1 MCNLLTGQLI
11 LLLSQT
17 SPRRSPCHPRG
28 SGSNWGSRRSSWNSL
43 GRAPSLKR
51 KDTSGERESLL
62 SGDGRGSF
70 EDEDLE
76 GEKLANI
83 SGGSLQHPSS
93 LDIPELPQ
101 TPSFSSLGEYHD
113 CNGRSLHIPTDLS
126 TTLSKEDSI
135 AEEDMDDVSRGLTL
149 ENHTCAVLF
158 ITVKQCF
165 VFQRCLPRGL
175 SCEETNCH
183 AVIDSAW

>member
-1 MCNLLTGQLI
+1 M
-11 LLLSQT
+11 
-17 SPRRSPCHPRG
+17 
-28 SGSNWGSRRSSWNSL
+28 

-51 KDTSGERESLL
+51 KDTSGEKESLL

-135 AEEDMDDVSRGLTL
+135 TEEDMDDVSRGETHLC
-149 ENHTCAVLF
+149 CAVYYSQAVLM
-158 ITVKQCF
+158 TCF
-165 VFQRCLPRGL
+165 SKMPSQGFVL
-175 SCEETNCH
+175 
-183 AVIDSAW
+183 

>member
-1 MCNLLTGQLI
+1 M
-11 LLLSQT
+11 
-17 SPRRSPCHPRG
+17 
-28 SGSNWGSRRSSWNSL
+28 

-51 KDTSGERESLL
+51 KDTSGEKESLL

-135 AEEDMDDVSRGLTL
+135 AEEDMDDVSRGETHLC
-149 ENHTCAVLF
+149 CAVYYSKAVLM
-158 ITVKQCF
+158 TCF
-165 VFQRCLPRGL
+165 SKMPSQGFVL
-175 SCEETNCH
+175 
-183 AVIDSAW
+183 

>member
-1 MCNLLTGQLI
+1 MYT
-11 LLLSQT
+11 LLLSQS

-62 SGDGRGSF
+62 SGEGRGSF
-70 EDEDLE
+70 EDEDIE
-76 GEKLANI
+76 GEKLTNI

-101 TPSFSSLGEYHD
+101 MGEYLD
-113 CNGRSLHIPTDLS
+113 CNGRSQHIPADLS
-126 TTLSKEDSI
+126 ASLNKEDSI
-135 AEEDMDDVSRGLTL
+135 AEEDMDDVRYTFSALFVTVV
-149 ENHTCAVLF
+149 TCFSKIIFSSGGFLVWRL
-158 ITVKQCF
+158 IV
-165 VFQRCLPRGL
+165 
-175 SCEETNCH
+175 
-183 AVIDSAW
+183 